1 MLFDSIRRFSR
12 NILALWRQHIG
23 PKLLPLLATV
33 RLAGLALAA
42 IALWLFA
49 YIADEVLETETQTF
63 DTNIL
68 LSIYQIHRPWLNPI
82 VRVFTN
88 LGDPTFLVGACG
100 GLSLLLLWRKRK
112 SEAMTIAIAAVGALG
127 LNLLLKNVFS
137 RHRPELW
144 SRVVDVRYYSF
155 PSGHAM
161 LSMVIYGLIGYWLAT
176 RFSRWRG
183 AIASLTTILIL
194 LIGFSRLYLG
204 VHWPTDIIAGY
215 AAGLVWLVTCILSLE
230 IWRQKNHG
238 KKQVDRLPES

>member
-1 MLFDSIRRFSR
+1 MLFDSIRQFSQH
-12 NILALWRQHIG
+12 ILDLWRRSIG

-33 RLAGLALAA
+33 RLVGLALAA

-49 YIADEVLETETQTF
+49 YIADEVLETETQSF

-68 LSIYQIHRPWLNPI
+68 LSIQQIHRPWLDTI
-82 VRVFTN
+82 VRLLTN
-88 LGDPTFLVGACG
+88 LGDPTLLVGACG
-100 GLSLLLLWRKRK
+100 ALSLLLLWRKQK
-112 SEAMTIAIAAVGALG
+112 SEAMTVAIAAVGALG
-127 LNLLLKNVFS
+127 LNLLLKNLFA

-176 RFSRWRG
+176 RFHRWRG
-183 AIASLTTILIL
+183 AIAALTTLLIL

-204 VHWPTDIIAGY
+204 VHWPTDVIAGY
-215 AAGLVWLVTCILSLE
+215 AAGFVWLVTCILSLE

-238 KKQVDRLPES
+238 KKQVDSFYES